1 MDNKKWQWKSKKLIW
16 QGFRKNYLGYLRIK
30 RIKAILLAA
39 GQSKRLKSE
48 NKLTKLYKKKPLIN
62 YSLKKLYK
70 SKINKII
77 IVLGHQH
84 KKVKKIIQKNKKNIF
99 IYNKNYKKGMASSI
113 KVGLKKVSRDDKGFI
128 IVQSDMPFIKTSDI
142 NKIYNSIKLK
152 KYLVYVLKFKDKIGN
167 PIGFDLSLTKKFKN
181 IKGEFGAKFMV
192 KRLKD
197 STKFIKIN
205 SAKSFKDFDKVSDF
219 RA

>member
-1 MDNKKWQWKSKKLIW
+1 M
-16 QGFRKNYLGYLRIK
+16 
-30 RIKAILLAA
+30 IKAILLAA

-84 KKVKKIIQKNKKNIF
+84 KEVKKIIKKNKKNIF

-205 SAKSFKDFDKVSDF
+205 SAKSFKDFDKASDF
-219 RA
+219 RT